1 MLIISILFN
10 ILLVM
15 SLVKLII
22 TIRLTN
28 NEKDYI
34 IDKAFEA
41 KQKNDLSI
49 YNKIN
54 YRSLS
59 KHNKKVFVLGKYY
72 VIKVLNL

>member
-10 ILLVM
+10 VLLVLT
-15 SLVKLII
+15 LVKLII

-34 IDKAFEA
+34 IHKAFEA
-41 KQKNDLSI
+41 KQKNDLSV

-54 YRSLS
+54 YKSLCNQ
-59 KHNKKVFVLGKYY
+59 NKKVFVLGKYY

>member
-10 ILLVM
+10 FLLVLT
-15 SLVKLII
+15 LVKLII

-28 NEKDYI
+28 NEKVYI
-34 IDKAFEA
+34 INKAFEA
-41 KQKNDLSI
+41 KQKNDLSV

-54 YRSLS
+54 YKSLS
-59 KHNKKVFVLGKYY
+59 NQNKKVFVLGKYY